1 MLALRD
7 LLLEAADGPG
17 LSESARGDLRG
28 ECDLIMSFLCYN
40 DIAKMSALHRSA
52 CRQMSRP
59 AVSIRRYGSFT
70 FGSPSVLM
78 MFHRTP
84 GQMAEEVAVMHE
96 SMPYYYQVTREH
108 GAGAEQ
114 IMEAEAA

>member
-1 MLALRD
+1 
-7 LLLEAADGPG
+7 
-17 LSESARGDLRG
+17 
-28 ECDLIMSFLCYN
+28 
-40 DIAKMSALHRSA
+40 
-52 CRQMSRP
+52 MSRP

-108 GAGAEQ
+108 GAGRGADHGGRGGLFTG
-114 IMEAEAA
+114 AVR